1 MGQECFKCNKE
12 LGRLSV
18 KWKISDL
25 IYKKIPIPPGMTEED
40 RFCNDCYDIEKKNVK
55 EQEKEFSKGKQAE
68 FNQQLQKLSSRTP
81 EYKARWNKNGVI
93 QFKNE
98 RIAILQRM
106 WGAQVEFIIAYDD
119 LTNEGYR
126 CIAHDEGKEGG
137 SGLGATGGINSY
149 FYFQKMECVR

>member
-1 MGQECFKCNKE
+1 M
-12 LGRLSV
+12 GRLSI

-25 IYKKIPIPPGMTEED
+25 IYAKISVPPEMTNED

-55 EQEKEFSKGKQAE
+55 EQEQEFSKGKKAE

-81 EYKARWNKNGVI
+81 EYKARWNKNGII

-119 LTNEGYR
+119 LTAEGYR
-126 CIAHDEGKEGG
+126 LMAHDEGKEGG
-137 SGLGATGGINSY
+137 SGLGATGGVNSY
-149 FYFQKMECVR
+149 FYFQKMEYVQ

>member
-25 IYKKIPIPPGMTEED
+25 IYKKIPIPPEMTEED

-81 EYKARWNKNGVI
+81 EYKARWNKNGII

-137 SGLGATGGINSY
+137 DGAFSGGINSY
-149 FYFQKMECVR
+149 FYFQKMEYVR